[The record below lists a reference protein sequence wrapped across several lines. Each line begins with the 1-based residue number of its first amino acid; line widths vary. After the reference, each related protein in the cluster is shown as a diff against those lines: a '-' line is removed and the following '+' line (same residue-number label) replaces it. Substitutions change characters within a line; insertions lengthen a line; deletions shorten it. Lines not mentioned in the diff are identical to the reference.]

1 MTALIEQLAS
11 DKLDK
16 STVAAA
22 YVIGIAVAVAVLA
35 FFGAAVV

>member
-11 DKLDK
+11 DRLDK

-22 YVIGIAVAVAVLA
+22 YVIGIAVAVAVLV
-35 FFGAAVV
+35 FIGAAVI

>member
-16 STVAAA
+16 GTVATA
-22 YVIGIAVAVAVLA
+22 YAIGIAVAVGVLA
-35 FFGAAVV
+35 FLLAAVS